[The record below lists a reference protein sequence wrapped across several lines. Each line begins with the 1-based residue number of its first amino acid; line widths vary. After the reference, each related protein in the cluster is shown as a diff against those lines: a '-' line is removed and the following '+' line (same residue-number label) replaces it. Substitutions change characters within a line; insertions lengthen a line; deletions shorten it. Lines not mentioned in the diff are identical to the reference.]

1 MKMKNGFYDI
11 DNRVRKW
18 KLKKCPYKDK
28 LLHTFPKKRGNA
40 CHRGKACRRTNFYCS
55 LKEETAT
62 YSKVRSGK
70 KPTWNSPFHE
80 APEKQGFFSNLKGLH
95 FCEGKFNS

>member
-18 KLKKCPYKDK
+18 KIKKCPYKDK

-40 CHRGKACRRTNFYCS
+40 CHRGKACRRNNFHCS
-55 LKEETAT
+55 LKGETAT
-62 YSKVRSGK
+62 SSKVRSGK
-70 KPTWNSPFHE
+70 SLLGT
-80 APEKQGFFSNLKGLH
+80 APSMRLPKSRDSFPI
-95 FCEGKFNS
+95 